1 MLNSEKISSP
11 RFASVALSFSTV
23 STGELTYHVPDSLAS
38 RITLGSCVIVPVSKR
53 KTTGII
59 TAFLPLVDTLAG
71 KNIKDILDIIEEDV
85 VFSEDM
91 MQLWRWCTNY
101 YLTSPAEMLST
112 ILPSGLRS
120 ESDRIVKLKKPKRKK
135 KSRTASAEDIN
146 TPDEETFPLST
157 LSAPEQEIVTFLHT
171 KIRVTT
177 KMLKRRFPSFALSKA
192 LQHLETIGVI
202 EVRDHLPQRRRGAR
216 AEARRDVAVDEEVA
230 RTESALVLSDA
241 QIRALQEVNAAG
253 QAARFQTFLLY
264 GVTGSGKTEVY
275 LQAAQQAVTLGKS
288 VLILV
293 PEIALTSQ
301 LVERVEQRF
310 GTQVAVLHSGLVA
323 SERWAEWRRI
333 ARGEARVVVGV
344 RSAVFAPIKQLG
356 LVIVDEEHDAA
367 YKQQDG
373 VRYNA
378 RDLAVMR
385 GQLASCPVILGSAT
399 PSLESYVNG
408 QTARYALLTL
418 PQRVESR
425 PLPVVEVVD
434 LKKERM
440 RDGADAIF
448 SPLLKQSLIENYQAG
463 KQSLLFVNRRGY
475 ANYLQCQT
483 CGEVVSCKQ
492 CSVTLTFHLKGRVL
506 RCHYC
511 GFAQAAFDQCPA
523 CRESSLTGAGF
534 GTEQVEE
541 ALRSFLPEARTAR
554 LDRDSVSRRGVLSR
568 VIKAWRAHELD
579 VLIGTQMVAK
589 GHDVPGVTL
598 VGVLRA
604 DSSLHFPDFRAAE
617 RTFQVLTQVAGRAGR
632 GNESGRVI
640 LQTYLPQHYSVRFT
654 ARQDF
659 THFATHELRYRKQL
673 AYPPFAR
680 MVCIRCDGRD
690 GEKVRV
696 AIERVAEH
704 LLTNIHD
711 IQKGRPVILG
721 PAPAPLERINGRER
735 WHVLI
740 KSEDRRVLHSV
751 VRKTAEQVRAQVR
764 AAGVRL
770 VVDVDPYDML

>member
-1 MLNSEKISSP
+1 MIV
-11 RFASVALSFSTV
+11 SVN
-23 STGELTYHVPDSLAS
+23 
-38 RITLGSCVIVPVSKR
+38 KR

-59 TAFLPLVDTLAG
+59 TSFLSSVDSLVG
-71 KNIKDILDIIEEDV
+71 KNIKDILDVVEKDV
-85 VFSEDM
+85 VFSQDILR
-91 MQLWRWCTNY
+91 LWRWSSSY
-101 YLTSPAEMLST
+101 YLTSPGEMLST

-120 ESDRIVKLKKPKRKK
+120 ESDRIVKLKKQKKGRKPL
-135 KSRTASAEDIN
+135 TASSEEVGSA
-146 TPDEETFPLST
+146 DEEILSLSSLST
-157 LSAPEQEIVTFLHT
+157 TEQQIVTFLRA
-171 KIRVTT
+171 KARVTT
-177 KMLKRRFPSFALSKA
+177 KILKRQFPTLALNKA
-192 LQHLETIGVI
+192 LQHLEAVGIV
-202 EVRDHLPQRRRGAR
+202 EVREHLPRHRHALQVQAKPR
-216 AEARRDVAVDEEVA
+216 ADIASRENAIML
-230 RTESALVLSDA
+230 SAPQV
-241 QIRALQEVNAAG
+241 QALQEINAAV
-253 QAARFQTFLLY
+253 QATRFQTFLLY

-275 LQAAQQAVTLGKS
+275 LQAAQQAVALGKS
-288 VLILV
+288 VLLLV

-301 LVERVEQRF
+301 LVEGVEQRF
-310 GTQVAVLHSGLVA
+310 GAQVAVLHSGLVA

-333 ARGEARVVVGV
+333 ARGEACIVVGV
-344 RSAVFAPIKQLG
+344 RSAVFAPMHLLG
-356 LVIVDEEHDAA
+356 LVIVDEEHDTA

-399 PSLESYVNG
+399 PSLESYANG
-408 QTARYALLTL
+408 QTTRYAMLTL
-418 PQRVESR
+418 PERVESR
-425 PLPVVEVVD
+425 PLPVIEVVD
-434 LKKERM
+434 LRKERK
-440 RDGADAIF
+440 GEGGDAIF
-448 SPLLKQSLIENYQAG
+448 SPLLKQALVENYQAG

-475 ANYLQCQT
+475 ANYLQCQL
-483 CGEVVSCKQ
+483 CGEVVTCKQ
-492 CSVTLTFHLKGRVL
+492 CSVTLTFHLKGRLL

-511 GFAQAAFDQCPA
+511 GFAQSAFDQCPA

-541 ALRSFLPEARTAR
+541 ALRNFLPDARTAR
-554 LDRDSVSRRGVLSR
+554 LDRDSVSRRGALSR

-632 GNESGRVI
+632 GDENGRVI

-659 THFATHELRYRKQL
+659 TRFATHELRYRKQL
-673 AYPPFAR
+673 GYPPFVR
-680 MVCIRCDGRD
+680 MVCIRCEGQDE
-690 GEKVRV
+690 EKVR
-696 AIERVAEH
+696 ASANHVAEH
-704 LLTNIHD
+704 LVANTRDL
-711 IQKGRPVILG
+711 QKALPIILG
-721 PAPAPLERINGRER
+721 PAPAPLERINGRTR

-740 KSEDRRVLHSV
+740 KSEDRRVLHAV
-751 VRKTAEQVRAQVR
+751 VRKTAEQLRAQIR